1 MYGSNVTC
9 NVVKKCCLFLIMLC
23 RMKEMLLPNSSKKK
37 SDFGWNLP
45 KTHLVAYFPNR
56 SQARL
61 LTPKFLRVSC
71 TSSSVSPVEWDDAGV
86 KGWLILPNINCPHNK
101 KLISYI
107 LKRLSLTLVYFIANL
122 TYASV
127 QEVLTFFKTNPN
139 QIHNLRWYS
148 KC

>member
-56 SQARL
+56 SQVAN
-61 LTPKFLRVSC
+61 TKNFEGVIHFQQC
-71 TSSSVSPVEWDDAGV
+71 VTSRMG
-86 KGWLILPNINCPHNK
+86 
-101 KLISYI
+101 
-107 LKRLSLTLVYFIANL
+107 
-122 TYASV
+122 
-127 QEVLTFFKTNPN
+127 
-139 QIHNLRWYS
+139 
-148 KC
+148 